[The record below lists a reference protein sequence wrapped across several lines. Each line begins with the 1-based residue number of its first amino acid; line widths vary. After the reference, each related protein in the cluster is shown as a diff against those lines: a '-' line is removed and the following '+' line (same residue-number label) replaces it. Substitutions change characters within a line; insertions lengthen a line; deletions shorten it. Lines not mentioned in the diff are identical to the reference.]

1 MVEKGKTLV
10 STSPHCT
17 QGSASAG
24 EERMLDGGQEPPVAS
39 TIPPGGPERL
49 ILVSSCGAAQ
59 MPGCGIPTCL
69 GLGYLCIQQWGAPVL
84 EYPGVGGLGC
94 KVLHSQC
101 V

>member
-1 MVEKGKTLV
+1 MCQHKNISV
-10 STSPHCT
+10 S
-17 QGSASAG
+17 
-24 EERMLDGGQEPPVAS
+24 LD
-39 TIPPGGPERL
+39 PEVGVCWWLGVLRL
-49 ILVSSCGAAQ
+49 MGVGDCSCLVSSCGAAQ